1 MIGTEAISR
10 VIGKDVYDQ
19 SGDKIGSASEVYLD
33 DESGQPEWV
42 TVRTGLFG
50 TKESFVPLRDAD
62 LTDEGLRVP
71 VTKSQVKDAPRVD
84 TDGHLSP
91 QEEQELYRYY
101 GLGSGQGAMTDVATG
116 RGDRDQT
123 AVMDPTTTTGTAGMA
138 GAGGG
143 TRDVVDPSTPTG
155 TAGTAGG
162 GSRDVVDPSTTA
174 ETAGMAGAGGGTRDV
189 VDPSTPTET
198 AGTAAGTAGTTGM
211 ADSGTA
217 GHTDRDRDGIRDDV
231 RGTVGHDTSGPTT
244 DNAMTRSEERLN
256 VGTRSEEVGR
266 ARLRK
271 YVVTENVSE
280 TVPVSREEV
289 RVEREP
295 ITDANVGNAL
305 DGPAIS
311 EEEHE
316 VTLRAERPVVEKEAV
331 PVERIRLDKDTV
343 TDQETVSADVR
354 KEEGEVDGGR
364 RSEER

>member
-1 MIGTEAISR
+1 MIGTETISN
-10 VIGKDVYDQ
+10 VIGKDVYDA

-50 TKESFVPLRDAD
+50 TKESFVPIRDAD
-62 LTDEGLRVP
+62 LTDDGVRVA
-71 VTKSQVKDAPRVD
+71 VSKAQVKDAPKVD

-91 QEEQELYRYY
+91 EEEQELYRYY
-101 GLGSGQGAMTDVATG
+101 GLGAGGTSDTG
-116 RGDRDQT
+116 RTDTTVGRVDRAETT
-123 AVMDPTTTTGTAGMA
+123 AGVQTGTE
-138 GAGGG
+138 
-143 TRDVVDPSTPTG
+143 S
-155 TAGTAGG
+155 
-162 GSRDVVDPSTTA
+162 
-174 ETAGMAGAGGGTRDV
+174 
-189 VDPSTPTET
+189 
-198 AGTAAGTAGTTGM
+198 TTGM
-211 ADSGTA
+211 AGT
-217 GHTDRDRDGIRDDV
+217 GRTDTDA

-244 DNAMTRSEERLN
+244 DSAMTRSEERLN

-271 YVVTENVSE
+271 YVVTENASE

-295 ITDANVGNAL
+295 ITDANVGDAL

-331 PVERIRLDKDTV
+331 PVERVRLDKETV
-343 TDQETVSADVR
+343 TDTETVSADLR
-354 KEEGEVDGGR
+354 KEEIEVDGAGDNDR
-364 RSEER
+364 RV